1 MASGDLYEV
10 AGAAGRGGAGRGAA
24 EGSAGS
30 RSRSPRSSEERR
42 KSPREGLGWGERAG
56 VCAGGGQGGMELL
69 PPFPLPLFLFL
80 SLDFPSGSILAGL
93 AREKEEG
100 VKESES

>member
-1 MASGDLYEV
+1 M
-10 AGAAGRGGAGRGAA
+10 GGKGWRV
-24 EGSAGS
+24 
-30 RSRSPRSSEERR
+30 RR
-42 KSPREGLGWGERAG
+42 
-56 VCAGGGQGGMELL
+56 GGQGGMELL
-69 PPFPLPLFLFL
+69 PLFPLPLFLFL